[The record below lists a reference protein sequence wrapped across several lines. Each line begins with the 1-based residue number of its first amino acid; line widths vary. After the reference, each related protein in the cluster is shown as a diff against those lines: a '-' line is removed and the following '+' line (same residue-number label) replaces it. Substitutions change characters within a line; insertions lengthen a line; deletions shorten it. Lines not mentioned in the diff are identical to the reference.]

1 MSFYLFHLGHK
12 KVLSLILLLIGKP
25 ILFTIAFYYLL
36 AEQSQLYYLQL
47 IDGRGYSLC
56 MKKNIIVNPVDS
68 EKVSTH
74 GSIHFQNCF
83 KLRTP

>member
-1 MSFYLFHLGHK
+1 MY
-12 KVLSLILLLIGKP
+12 
-25 ILFTIAFYYLL
+25 
-36 AEQSQLYYLQL
+36 E
-47 IDGRGYSLC
+47 
-56 MKKNIIVNPVDS
+56 KNIIVNPVDS